1 MKKIKWLLPAA
12 AAAGLLLVSC
22 SPANRPVNGG
32 ENAARDA
39 SQQESGNASL
49 PASQGEATRVKVAEQ
64 GGAQEKMPA
73 QSVKLAKGE
82 FSASRNAKG
91 ELVAVPAGLADYS
104 IDYEAVVELEGQ
116 TLVMANVFYGDDD
129 VIKVLL
135 SHKTGE
141 DQVKTVWSEGITD
154 TNNRWYNTFIGQLL
168 VKADEERVLFLEPE
182 IIGQGGKYH
191 LSEYNVRTGK
201 IARIREDFWPLPEE
215 YDYIYQYHWDGERMK
230 IFLQSY
236 LGLVRVFDLQGGKDD
251 APDRLFRVIPHSTTG
266 APSLFLSPDFE
277 RFAHDD
283 ESGKV
288 TFYDIKS
295 AALGK
300 IKLSEDKY
308 VPSEKIK
315 WNPSGSIAWMES
327 SPGEHSR
334 IKDIDIDYL
343 SIAPQR
349 IDFYGRDGGALGSI
363 KADAGD
369 DRALDIAGWLDD
381 STALVKSYRFEPDG
395 SNTYGMAEKEPAY
408 FYYEMFTRKKN
419 GPRARRI
426 CRKCSR
432 QRRARH
438 GREWQNRIRQSR
450 KPGSLQNGKKSCFLK
465 SPSTYF

>member
-39 SQQESGNASL
+39 SQQEPGNASL
-49 PASQGEATRVKVAEQ
+49 PANQGEATRVKVAEQ

-104 IDYEAVVELEGQ
+104 IDYGAVVELEGQ

-201 IARIREDFWPLPEE
+201 ITRIREDFW
-215 YDYIYQYHWDGERMK
+215 R
-230 IFLQSY
+230 
-236 LGLVRVFDLQGGKDD
+236 
-251 APDRLFRVIPHSTTG
+251 
-266 APSLFLSPDFE
+266 
-277 RFAHDD
+277 
-283 ESGKV
+283 
-288 TFYDIKS
+288 
-295 AALGK
+295 
-300 IKLSEDKY
+300 
-308 VPSEKIK
+308 
-315 WNPSGSIAWMES
+315 
-327 SPGEHSR
+327 
-334 IKDIDIDYL
+334 
-343 SIAPQR
+343 
-349 IDFYGRDGGALGSI
+349 
-363 KADAGD
+363 
-369 DRALDIAGWLDD
+369 
-381 STALVKSYRFEPDG
+381 
-395 SNTYGMAEKEPAY
+395 
-408 FYYEMFTRKKN
+408 
-419 GPRARRI
+419 
-426 CRKCSR
+426 CRKIMTIFTNPIGTASGRKCFC
-432 QRRARH
+432 RAT
-438 GREWQNRIRQSR
+438 WVW
-450 KPGSLQNGKKSCFLK
+450 
-465 SPSTYF
+465 